1 LVNIKQ
7 HPLRRILQL
16 FPSGN
21 NVIIIGYIL
30 YCNIISFLYINI
42 FRLSFSTLIFD
53 SLTVRHPARTGEEVS
68 AGGLGPQLTVPVG
81 VHAGL
86 PVPALARVAPGL
98 AESRPVVRDLS
109 GPVDVK
115 LLHAVGEGAGLTS
128 LTAPSLTVDLAEHH
142 LHRPGRRGQR
152 GLPGGDGGTDLTGGV
167 VLTVSSLSDVPTQ
180 LVAAELVE
188 AVSCRTER
196 PVTLPGLEPH
206 LAQLSPR
213 LHGPR
218 PEIVLGHRPQLQL
231 SVGELALGGELTFT
245 RLLVVFTKNRL
256 ELRRVE
262 LVVSKERAVVVD
274 QLGGV
279 VVLVDLQLGVTMS
292 VLTDGSELALS
303 SGHVVLAQ
311 CSLVVGVDLRQVL
324 LNCPQL

>member
-1 LVNIKQ
+1 MVNIKQ

-98 AESRPVVRDLS
+98 AESRPVVRDLQYNQLLPSSLPSPVPHLS

-115 LLHAVGEGAGLTS
+115 LLHAVGEGAGRTS
-128 LTAPSLTVDLAEHH
+128 LTASSLTVDLAEHH

-196 PVTLPGLEPH
+196 PVTLTGLEPD

-218 PEIVLGHRPQLQL
+218 PEIVLGHSPQLQL
-231 SVGELALGGELTFT
+231 S
-245 RLLVVFTKNRL
+245 
-256 ELRRVE
+256 
-262 LVVSKERAVVVD
+262 
-274 QLGGV
+274 
-279 VVLVDLQLGVTMS
+279 
-292 VLTDGSELALS
+292 
-303 SGHVVLAQ
+303 
-311 CSLVVGVDLRQVL
+311 
-324 LNCPQL
+324 